1 MCAIKPTSYAIANG
15 LKVVSL
21 ADDVLSLDEFNTAA
35 IYLKASRWIYAPQI
49 FADQKK
55 GRKILLENMKYLN
68 PKDKDDVFN
77 FNLALGYSFLCSKLK
92 VDALVYLNKALE
104 VYPTNKFCIS
114 LISDANE

>member
-1 MCAIKPTSYAIANG
+1 
-15 LKVVSL
+15 
-21 ADDVLSLDEFNTAA
+21 
-35 IYLKASRWIYAPQI
+35 
-49 FADQKK
+49 
-55 GRKILLENMKYLN
+55 MKYLN

-92 VDALVYLNKALE
+92 DDALVYLNKALE